1 MAMIEAALADRGPMT
16 RAQLRDH
23 LDAGGLRTEG
33 QAFIHLAFRA
43 ALLGVVV
50 RGPIVGR
57 QHAYVLVRDWLGEP
71 PEVDRDAALAELARR
86 YLRGHGPA
94 SDRDLAKWAGLPLRD
109 ARAGLG
115 AIASEIEEA
124 EDGAVR
130 LRGTGAGS
138 ARMPPPRLL
147 GAFDPSLVGWS
158 SREEIVGAHGPRIVT
173 GGIFRPF
180 AMAGGRAV
188 AVWKWAAGA
197 GRDRPAGGHLRPC
210 VESARARCRGRRP
223 LPQDL
228 INP

>member
-1 MAMIEAALADRGPMT
+1 MT

-71 PEVDRDAALAELARR
+71 PEVDRDTALAELARR

-94 SDRDLAKWAGLPLRD
+94 DDRDLAKWAGLPLRD

-115 AIASEIEEA
+115 AISSEIEER

-130 LRGTGAGS
+130 LVDGSRLREDAAAPASRRLRPEPGRLVLTRGDRRRPRS
-138 ARMPPPRLL
+138 ADRHRRDISALRVGRRPRGRGL
-147 GAFDPSLVGWS
+147 
-158 SREEIVGAHGPRIVT
+158 EM
-173 GGIFRPF
+173 GG
-180 AMAGGRAV
+180 
-188 AVWKWAAGA
+188 GA
-197 GRDRPAGGHLRPC
+197 GRDRPAGGHLRPG
-210 VESARARCRGRRP
+210 VEIARARWRGRRP